1 MTFTFRWVLIQC
13 DWVLI
18 QRGTL
23 EKMHPLGWHHTEN
36 YQKPGKR
43 PGMDLFL
50 TALSWVVMGKSFYV
64 FEPQFP

>member
-1 MTFTFRWVLIQC
+1 MAG
-13 DWVLI
+13 VLI

-23 EKMHPLGWHHTEN
+23 EKTDTLGWHRTEN

-50 TALSWVVMGKSFYV
+50 TALSWVIMGKSFY
-64 FEPQFP
+64 FF